1 MKQIK
6 TSTGFTLLE
15 AMISVVLLGLMAS
28 GFSLLYASGLNSLDE
43 QADRMLLDSHLR
55 SRMEIL
61 IAQQFAQVNNG
72 SENVI
77 VRGKNYTINWTV
89 ALKDLDGDMTPE
101 SNAKE
106 VTVSV
111 TGMSDRSLTTILVDH
126 GGNVSKL

>member
-1 MKQIK
+1 M
-6 TSTGFTLLE
+6 E

-43 QADRMLLDSHLR
+43 QADRMMLDSHLR

-61 IAQQFAQVNNG
+61 IAQQFAQVDNG

-77 VRGKNYTINWTV
+77 VRGKNFTINWTV
-89 ALKDLDGDMTPE
+89 APKDLNEDMTPE

-111 TGMSDRSLTTILVDH
+111 AGMSDRSLTTILVDH
-126 GGNVSKL
+126 GGKVGKL